1 MPRPCTVKD
10 RPLEA
15 RAPKEGSIELC
26 RSEDRSPQVRPAKN
40 SLAQIG
46 AIQVRSRHHG
56 VQEPGVLE
64 AAIGQASLGE
74 IRERQPCTGEVEV
87 AKIGVRQFRTLKPMI
102 FGG

>member
-46 AIQVRSRHHG
+46 AIQVRSRLT
-56 VQEPGVLE
+56 ESRS
-64 AAIGQASLGE
+64 QASLRQLSDKRALVRSAKGSLAP
-74 IRERQPCTGEVEV
+74 ERSRSRRSACASFAPSSRSEEH
-87 AKIGVRQFRTLKPMI
+87 
-102 FGG
+102 